1 MITNLSLFNLI
12 YSLNKITLFSSG
24 LSLFLGEYLIYFLG
38 IGIILY
44 IILSKENK
52 KKKTEWLIIV
62 LLAGLFSNLII
73 TPLIHLLYQSPRPF
87 ISLVGIDNYK
97 YFLRVTEYSTSF
109 PSGHT
114 SLAFAIATI
123 LFLKNKKAGA
133 IALGVALFIGI
144 GRILMGVHWPFDVL
158 GGIGVGVLCA
168 LASYQIVSKIVI
180 KNNP

>member
-1 MITNLSLFNLI
+1 MNLWLFNLI

-24 LSLFLGEYLIYFLG
+24 LSLFLGEYLIYLLG
-38 IGIILY
+38 IGIVLY
-44 IILSKENK
+44 IVFLKRNK
-52 KKKTEWLIIV
+52 KEKIKWLIIF
-62 LLAGLFSNLII
+62 LLAGLLSNLII
-73 TPLIHLLYQSPRPF
+73 TPLVHLLYQSPRPF
-87 ISLVGIDNYK
+87 VSLIGVDNYK

-133 IALGVALFIGI
+133 IALITALFIGI

-158 GGIGVGVLCA
+158 GGIGVGILCA
-168 LASYQIVSKIVI
+168 LVSYQIVSKVVI
-180 KNNP
+180 KNNL